1 MCGSVAHL
9 LAGAMGLFRRIAA
22 LFGSRKRRII
32 DAPLIDSIY
41 VPPPSTDWRARK
53 LAQAAQKYGRP
64 FKCAGGDMPRQIV
77 QRDRVVIVDAEH
89 RS

>member
-1 MCGSVAHL
+1 
-9 LAGAMGLFRRIAA
+9 MGLFRRIAA

-41 VPPPSTDWRARK
+41 VPPPSTDWRTRK